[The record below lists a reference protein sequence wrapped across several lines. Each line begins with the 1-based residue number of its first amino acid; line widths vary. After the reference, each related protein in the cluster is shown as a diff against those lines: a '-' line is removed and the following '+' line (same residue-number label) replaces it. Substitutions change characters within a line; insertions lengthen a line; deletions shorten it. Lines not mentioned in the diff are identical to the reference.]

1 MKNHLRDAVEAMKE
15 HYIKRLIHS
24 GVVQSTDEALQTLTL
39 TQLEALVKRLD
50 KTGP

>member
-1 MKNHLRDAVEAMKE
+1 MKNHLRDAVETMKE
-15 HYIKRLIHS
+15 HYIQRLIHS

-50 KTGP
+50 QPRP